1 MLNKWFT
8 PQFFFFYGSI
18 QSFVH
23 FSFNSYT
30 VGCWYSQNAPES
42 CSPSDWPDTPCN
54 GKAQRNSMKVIH
66 FKKFPCK
73 TSLGWREVCE
83 ARPSPWNCWTQLGEN
98 RKSCLFFFF
107 SLLWYCPFS
116 RNNLFSI
123 SLPMLQLYIHQFHEV
138 CHTPF
143 SSYWTEN
150 LVPRGSWVAKL
161 CIEISQ
167 PKHIKE
173 RGVIFHRDESTSS
186 SLSI

>member
-1 MLNKWFT
+1 MIH
-8 PQFFFFYGSI
+8 PPIFFFYGSI

-107 SLLWYCPFS
+107 FPFS
-116 RNNLFSI
+116 DIVHLAGIICFPS
-123 SLPMLQLYIHQFHEV
+123 
-138 CHTPF
+138 PF
-143 SSYWTEN
+143 QCCSYT
-150 LVPRGSWVAKL
+150 
-161 CIEISQ
+161 
-167 PKHIKE
+167 
-173 RGVIFHRDESTSS
+173 STSS
-186 SLSI
+186 MKSVTHLSPATGQKTWYPEVAELQNFA